1 MASDL
6 IQKSIDGDVASFEE
20 LIKEYRT
27 YVYNIA
33 YRMMGNTYDA
43 DDMAQEALIK
53 AFKSIHQFKANAKF
67 STWLYRIVMNTCKDE
82 LRKRKD
88 VTVPLEEQLDALADD
103 KEEKY
108 DPLIIYEKKELK
120 GKIQMALNKLS
131 NDGKEVIV
139 LRDIMG
145 YSYDEIGEMLE
156 IPIGTV
162 RSRISRNR
170 IMLKN
175 ILQAEV

>member
-1 MASDL
+1 MASEL
-6 IQKSIDGDVASFEE
+6 IQKSIDGDVASFEQ

-43 DDMAQEALIK
+43 DDMAQESLIK

-88 VTVPLEEQLDALADD
+88 VTVPLEEQLDALA
-103 KEEKY
+103 
-108 DPLIIYEKKELK
+108 
-120 GKIQMALNKLS
+120 
-131 NDGKEVIV
+131 
-139 LRDIMG
+139 
-145 YSYDEIGEMLE
+145 
-156 IPIGTV
+156 
-162 RSRISRNR
+162 
-170 IMLKN
+170 
-175 ILQAEV
+175 